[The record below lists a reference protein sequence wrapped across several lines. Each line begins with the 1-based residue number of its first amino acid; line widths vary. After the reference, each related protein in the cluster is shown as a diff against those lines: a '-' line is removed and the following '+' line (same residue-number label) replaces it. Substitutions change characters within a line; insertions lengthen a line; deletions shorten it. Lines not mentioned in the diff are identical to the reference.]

1 MEIKDLSVR
10 YGRRIALENL
20 TGAFAAGSM
29 TAIVGPI
36 GIALG
41 PFPSLL
47 DLSSTPPSKE
57 ITRGKP

>member
-29 TAIVGPI
+29 TAIVGSI
-36 GIALG
+36 GIAPG

-57 ITRGKP
+57 ITHGKP